1 MSFGP
6 ITFVLLFLPG
16 LVIVALVVLVA
27 LPRALRDEKR
37 LRERRCVKC
46 GEALVEGVERCPAC
60 GERTG
65 SRERADL

>member
-16 LVIVALVVLVA
+16 LVIVALVVLIA

-46 GEALVEGVERCPAC
+46 GAEVGEGAERCPAC
-60 GERTG
+60 GENLRPTTP
-65 SRERADL
+65 RDL